1 KPTRYKAIE
10 PDDPSDEEPRA
21 RTASV
26 YVAVPPRR
34 ASLKRK
40 SPEADAES
48 AIPPPRTK
56 DKGKGRA
63 QDVEPEE
70 EDWRNAFATGE
81 YDADLAAAAV
91 EDDDEPF
98 DADLF
103 FNYDSPVE
111 KKQKASGSNVL
122 LSDAEE
128 APPVK
133 QRRRP

>member
-1 KPTRYKAIE
+1 ANL
-10 PDDPSDEEPRA
+10 
-21 RTASV
+21 V
-26 YVAVPPRR
+26 Q
-34 ASLKRK
+34 RK

-70 EDWRNAFATGE
+70 DDWRNAFATGE
-81 YDADLAAAAV
+81 YDADLAAAAD

-98 DADLF
+98 DADVF

-111 KKQKASGSNVL
+111 LQNFSEPEGPPKKKQKASGSNVL

-128 APPVK
+128 APAVK
-133 QRRRP
+133 